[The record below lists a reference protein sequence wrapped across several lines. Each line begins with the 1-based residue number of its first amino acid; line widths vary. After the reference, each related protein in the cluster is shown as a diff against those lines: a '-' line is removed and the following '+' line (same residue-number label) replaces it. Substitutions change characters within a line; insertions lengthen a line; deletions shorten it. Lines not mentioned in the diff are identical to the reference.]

1 MQKSYLILSAM
12 EWFSG
17 KPSAMNV
24 ARSIWE
30 GADEKGLEKVP
41 RQLPTSLG
49 KRAMSSLYGPSPV
62 P

>member
-24 ARSIWE
+24 AHSVWE
-30 GADEKGLEKVP
+30 GADEKGAAMVP
-41 RQLPTSLG
+41 RQPPTSFG